1 MKPIIS
7 DRMLRDA
14 VVTELERDL
23 EVDATHISVS
33 AIDGRSRS
41 AATSRRS
48 TRSTLR
54 CEQPSGCPR

>member
-33 AIDGRSRS
+33 A
-41 AATSRRS
+41 TSRRS